1 MLFYREAFTGGHAI
15 QFIAPLEKAQRAT
28 CSDTSV
34 YQLYFWKQYFC
45 KTAKNKTKQKSVE
58 HNTKLVLNINCQFF
72 LRPMCSS
79 RVEQAFAQVDTEERS
94 YKVSGFFSFIN
105 LRCWLCLYTRLC
117 DSIRWE
123 YIWSICFQNEH
134 TWTYPDQC
142 PRTGNFQLRHHRFCA
157 ELLTSWQPRDS
168 RDTHHV

>member
-1 MLFYREAFTGGHAI
+1 MPFSSLLHWRRPNGQLVVTPVSISCIFGN
-15 QFIAPLEKAQRAT
+15 
-28 CSDTSV
+28 STSV
-34 YQLYFWKQYFC
+34 RQQ
-45 KTAKNKTKQKSVE
+45 KTKQNKKSVE

-72 LRPMCSS
+72 LRPTCSS

-117 DSIRWE
+117 DSIRCE
-123 YIWSICFQNEH
+123 YIWSICFQKEH